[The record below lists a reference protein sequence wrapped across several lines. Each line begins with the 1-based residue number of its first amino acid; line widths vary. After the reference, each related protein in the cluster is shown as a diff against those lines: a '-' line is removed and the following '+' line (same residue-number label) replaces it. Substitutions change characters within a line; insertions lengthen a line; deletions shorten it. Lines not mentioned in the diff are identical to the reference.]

1 MSLEARGRGWLPLET
16 RPDSP
21 GAEMPDLPSKPQEL
35 GTQHVNLVGAWGETH
50 TSVCDNMLAHQ
61 MLPGIL

>member
-1 MSLEARGRGWLPLET
+1 MGLACTAMHLEQGRLAAAL
-16 RPDSP
+16 S
-21 GAEMPDLPSKPQEL
+21 EMPDLPSKPQEL